1 MKNLPLYLLILLLF
15 SFCKKADWREQMEA
29 ENQKVILQI
38 AIDHQQ
44 IKNNLA
50 KNRDWSQSSKTKNLA
65 IQNFL
70 NEILKFNEPKNFFV
84 SWDEKMEVIF
94 PNILGTG
101 TMLDTTPLVEYKK
114 VLENRESIAI
124 IEINRRLQGKKFKL
138 LSIDW
143 EKPRNYG
150 LIKGHKPKSL
160 KILIDNNPIAIDQIK
175 MVFETESGFKVGVI
189 GP

>member
-15 SFCKKADWREQMEA
+15 FICKKTDWREQMEA
-29 ENQKVILQI
+29 ENQKVIQQI
-38 AIDHQQ
+38 ESDHKL

-50 KNRDWSQSSKTKNLA
+50 KNRDWSQSSKTKDLA

-124 IEINRRLQGKKFKL
+124 IEINKRLQGKRFKL
-138 LSIDW
+138 LSIVW

-160 KILIDNNPIAIDQIK
+160 KIQIDNNPIVLDQIK
-175 MVFETESGFKVGVI
+175 MVFETDSGFKVGVI